1 MRLLQYNNE
10 GEFSLTKDFSGDDIP
25 EYAILSHTWGADTEE
40 VTYRDMTDGIGK
52 NKIGYK
58 KIRLCGEQAKHDQLE
73 YFWVDTCCIDKTNS
87 VELQE
92 AINSMF
98 RWYQEAEVCYVY
110 LSDVHLEVNDDLGKL
125 VIRESIWFKRGWTLQ
140 ELLAPQKVIFYDFN
154 WRLIGDKESCCPVI
168 SSITGIGVNCILN
181 LSEVRRE
188 MYFTRMSWAEDR
200 QTTKAE
206 DIAYCLM
213 GIFDVHMPL
222 QYGEG
227 GSKAFKRLQHELVK
241 RTSSSSLLGWG
252 LSFKNCV
259 STGPDLWSIFPRSI
273 KRQDILAQSPK
284 RFSRQLVLQSV
295 ATLRERSKAWVH
307 TNRGFKVELMLVEKA
322 DWYIIADEEGIPQRH
337 DLAIAVLCFTRPG
350 NSFECPGV
358 LLSGNSLERT
368 YNRISCLKGYPSVMV
383 PARLVS
389 QAKPSKIYLTDLPS
403 YREVLPPAIRDKLV
417 LVDAI
422 GFQVHTIELHR
433 CDWRPTDNSLM
444 LHPDVSYDTQQSV
457 LRFLDTADLRSYF
470 DLRISNSFIV
480 SERSEGTIE
489 NSDLWRF
496 RRLRLEVCDEYK
508 GSLMQASLSE
518 SRGNAVDPPSATV
531 SVGAKLVKITLEVNE
546 SLRWLLYT
554 VTISTTRGAD
564 F

>member
-52 NKIGYK
+52 NKIGYE
-58 KIRLCGEQAKHDQLE
+58 KIRFCGEQARRDQLE

-110 LSDVHLEVNDDLGKL
+110 LSDVHLEVNNDLGRL

-140 ELLAPQKVIFYDFN
+140 ELLAPQKVIFYDSN

-168 SSITGIGVNCILN
+168 STITGIGVNCILN
-181 LSEVRRE
+181 SSEVRRE

-307 TNRGFKVELMLVEKA
+307 TNRGFKVELMLIEKA

-337 DLAIAVLCFTRPG
+337 DLAIAVLSFTRPG

-358 LLSGNSLERT
+358 LLSGNLLERT
-368 YNRISCLKGYPSVMV
+368 YNRISCPKGYPSVMV

-444 LHPDVSYDTQQSV
+444 LHPDVSYDTQQSI

-508 GSLMQASLSE
+508 GSLMRASLSE

>member
-52 NKIGYK
+52 NKIGYE
-58 KIRLCGEQAKHDQLE
+58 KIRFCGEQARRDQLE

-110 LSDVHLEVNDDLGKL
+110 LSDVHLEVNNDLGRL

-140 ELLAPQKVIFYDFN
+140 ELLAPQKVIFYDSN

-168 SSITGIGVNCILN
+168 STITGIGVNCILN
-181 LSEVRRE
+181 SSEVRRE

-307 TNRGFKVELMLVEKA
+307 TNRGFKVELMLIEKA

-337 DLAIAVLCFTRPG
+337 DLAIAVLSFTRPG

-358 LLSGNSLERT
+358 LLSGNLLERT
-368 YNRISCLKGYPSVMV
+368 YNRISCPKGYPSVMV

-444 LHPDVSYDTQQSV
+444 LHPDVSYDTQQSI

-480 SERSEGTIE
+480 SESSEGTIE
-489 NSDLWRF
+489 NSDRWRF

-508 GSLMQASLSE
+508 GSLMRASLSE

-546 SLRWLLYT
+546 NLRWLLYT
-554 VTISTTRGAD
+554 VTILTTRGAD
-564 F
+564 L